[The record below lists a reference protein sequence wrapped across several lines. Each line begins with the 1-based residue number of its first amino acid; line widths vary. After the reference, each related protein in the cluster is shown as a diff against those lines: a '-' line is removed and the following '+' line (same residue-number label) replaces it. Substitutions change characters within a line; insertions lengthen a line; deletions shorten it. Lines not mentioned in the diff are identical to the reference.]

1 MNEPELK
8 DWLIQVEAVPTLE
21 FTRTYRVKAVD
32 AQAAL
37 EAYQNDSKE
46 VEWVSDSDD
55 NSYEC
60 EEDGNTAR
68 VYTDDGTMTLEL
80 DAADSLP

>member
-8 DWLIQVEAVPTLE
+8 DWFIQVVAVPTLE

-55 NSYEC
+55 NSFEC
-60 EEDGNTAR
+60 AEDGNTTR
-68 VYTDDGTMTLEL
+68 IYRDDGTMTLEL
-80 DAADSLP
+80 DAADSL

>member
-1 MNEPELK
+1 MIE
-8 DWLIQVEAVPTLE
+8 VEAVPTLE

-68 VYTDDGTMTLEL
+68 VYTDDGNKTLL
-80 DAADSLP
+80 IDVADSL